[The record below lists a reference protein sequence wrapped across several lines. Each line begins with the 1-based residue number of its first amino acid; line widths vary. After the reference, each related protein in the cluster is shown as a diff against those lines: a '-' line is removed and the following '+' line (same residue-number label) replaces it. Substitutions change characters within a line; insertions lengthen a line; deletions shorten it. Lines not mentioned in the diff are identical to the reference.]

1 MNTSR
6 RCGFTLIELLVVC
19 GIFAALFGLI
29 LVGSRPNPANQVR
42 QAAQTFSSALVRSQ
56 SRSLVSGQGDG
67 VILEAISDLGVLTV
81 DANPRPALVA
91 SGTLVVSSSTTAFA
105 VVGNNSILNGTTA
118 DLADGYRIQF
128 RQADV
133 GGIARPSPFFRLAS
147 GSSVTFR
154 ADAGQTANNT
164 IWPDPAENPF
174 AILVPRY
181 PSRGLNATSLP
192 KQSAVDLRFSGLGD
206 DPYQAPFG
214 SLRGAS
220 EVAICFNKS
229 GRVDSLVRN
238 VFSRNASRSEVEP
251 NSEIYFLISLRDS
264 ITTRRALASDASLWV
279 VIKPSSGR
287 ITVAGNVAQMID
299 ETFLDSSAQLS
310 RQQMR
315 TALWNARAK
324 ARAGA
329 NLR

>member
-1 MNTSR
+1 MNNSR
-6 RCGFTLIELLVVC
+6 RCAFTLIELLVVC

-29 LVGSRPNPANQVR
+29 LVGSRADPANQVR
-42 QAAQTFSSALVRSQ
+42 QAAQAFSSALVRSQ
-56 SRSLVSGQGDG
+56 SRSLLSGQGAG
-67 VILEAISDLGVLTV
+67 VILEAISDLGLLTV
-81 DANPRPALVA
+81 DSNPRPALV
-91 SGTLVVSSSTTAFA
+91 GTANIVVSSSTSAF
-105 VVGNNSILNGTTA
+105 VGNASILNADLA

-128 RQADV
+128 RQADN
-133 GGIARPSPFFRLAS
+133 GGIARPSPFFRLLS
-147 GSSVTFR
+147 GSSITFR
-154 ADAGQTANNT
+154 ADAGQTAHNT
-164 IWPDPAENPF
+164 IWPDQSDNPF

-214 SLRGAS
+214 SLRNAS
-220 EVAICFNKS
+220 EVAICFNKA
-229 GRVDSLVRN
+229 GRVDSFVRN
-238 VFSRNASRSEVEP
+238 VYSQSASRSEVEP
-251 NSEIYFLISLRDS
+251 NSEIYFLVALQDA
-264 ITTRRALASDASLWV
+264 ITNRQALASDASYWV

-287 ITVAGNVAQMID
+287 VTVAGNVAQMID
-299 ETFLDSSAQLS
+299 ETFLDSGTQSS